1 MMEMKRE
8 DRKTFFFQFVKFGL
22 VGVSNTL
29 ITAGVIALL
38 LEVFLLSDLQ
48 ANLVGYAAGLVNSFV
63 WNRRWTFRSK
73 SKIKDTVLKFML
85 IFVVSYVVQWGVVS
99 LLLRI
104 SNVEPYVCHLLGMVV
119 YTVFNFLLNKFY
131 TFKNG

>member
-38 LEVFLLSDLQ
+38 LEAFLLSDLQ

>member
-38 LEVFLLSDLQ
+38 LKVFLLSDLQ